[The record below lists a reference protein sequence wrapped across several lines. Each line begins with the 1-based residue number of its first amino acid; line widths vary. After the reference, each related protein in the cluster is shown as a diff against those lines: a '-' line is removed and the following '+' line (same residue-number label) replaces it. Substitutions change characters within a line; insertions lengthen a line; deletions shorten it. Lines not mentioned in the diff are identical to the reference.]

1 MKNYEKFNE
10 IFGRNDSLRKQT
22 IDIFMEKIK
31 DCITVFKAGEPLPNP
46 DEEDYVLEFV
56 FDPVNYEK
64 LYEAI
69 ERFLVQDFGEQMTMK
84 ELEKK

>member
-1 MKNYEKFNE
+1 MKTYEAFNK
-10 IFGRNDSLRKQT
+10 IFDANDSLRKQT
-22 IDIFMEKIK
+22 IDIFIEKIK
-31 DCITVFKAGEPLPNP
+31 DCITVFRAGEPLPNP

-69 ERFLVQDFGEQMTMK
+69 ERFLAQDCGEQMTMK

>member
-1 MKNYEKFNE
+1 MKTYEAFNK
-10 IFGRNDSLRKQT
+10 IFDANDSLRKQT

-46 DEEDYVLEFV
+46 DEEDYIFEFE

-64 LYEAI
+64 LFNAI
-69 ERFLVQDFGEQMTMK
+69 EQFLEQDYTGQITI
-84 ELEKK
+84 EKMEVK